1 MLSIAGRK
9 MRRLRSLLCVSG
21 VEQGG
26 VGAVVVRPRPQNAA
40 VSAAVHAVECRRRRR
55 RRVPT
60 TGTSIR
66 RRDVAA
72 RAEARE
78 RKLESG
84 GAWRSGDAR
93 MMSVQHHRRRAAVV
107 KTAARPARPLY
118 ARLAGSGVDHV
129 TGSGAARR
137 PVGAAEAV
145 GGMLEVAGAG
155 VVLVEIAG
163 RLVVLLMVIGRRQ
176 SAVRLAVEVA
186 QRVRRVGMHHSRR
199 GRSECFIII
208 IVRRPLARR
217 RPTVAALD
225 ADEIYTTP

>member
-9 MRRLRSLLCVSG
+9 MRRLRSLVCVSG

-26 VGAVVVRPRPQNAA
+26 VGAVVVRPRPQNAT
-40 VSAAVHAVECRRRRR
+40 VSAAVHAVERRRGRR

-84 GAWRSGDAR
+84 GAGRSGDTR

-145 GGMLEVAGAG
+145 GMLEVAGAG
-155 VVLVEIAG
+155 VVLVEIGGGAG
-163 RLVVLLMVIGRRQ
+163 RLVVLLMVIGCRQ
-176 SAVRLAVEVA
+176 SAVCLAVEVA
-186 QRVRRVGMHHSRR
+186 QRVRVGMHHRRR
-199 GRSECFIII
+199 GRTECFIII
-208 IVRRPLARR
+208 IVLRPLARR
-217 RPTVAALD
+217 PTVASLD